1 MSRADRRNVVG
12 CARSINLIYLNAK
25 DTQLWFSRP
34 SETILAPPSKDS
46 LSPSF
51 PIKRSGK
58 KAHPPR
64 EPRDRVEL
72 GSDVAGRIAIGTTGA
87 ASAVAGGIAIGSAK
101 ALLLASAPFSLVV
114 AAGVI
119 GTGALA
125 VGMARV
131 ADALAPRQ

>member
-1 MSRADRRNVVG
+1 MALPSIRN
-12 CARSINLIYLNAK
+12 N
-25 DTQLWFSRP
+25 FSSALQRF
-34 SETILAPPSKDS
+34 S
-46 LSPSF
+46 LPKLSD
-51 PIKRSGK
+51 
-58 KAHPPR
+58 KAVWEEGSTPR

-114 AAGVI
+114 AASVI